1 MRVTGIDPSGGRA
14 WCASI
19 MVRPIAE
26 VEPERLHFP
35 RLVAADPAELG
46 KLRLGQVWPKS
57 QAALT
62 WTHALERVDFAAPE
76 WAQPGGFGELA
87 SIMPGNEQVWVESQ
101 WLNMREVMERQAGV
115 IARGGQPDA
124 PAAWQGV
131 NALVQTV
138 GAVRA
143 ARAHA
148 APTELP
154 ASTHAPSSWRAIAL
168 RNLPHVK
175 RAEARKSEQTVTGLL
190 LGGYETGPLGPVLAS
205 PREDLA
211 AALCIALAAAG
222 LPWFAVTPAADLIVT
237 LAPSVPVR
245 QRPGRARPAA
255 G

>member
-1 MRVTGIDPSGGRA
+1 
-14 WCASI
+14 

-76 WAQPGGFGELA
+76 WAQPG
-87 SIMPGNEQVWVESQ
+87 
-101 WLNMREVMERQAGV
+101 
-115 IARGGQPDA
+115 A

>member
-76 WAQPGGFGELA
+76 WAQPG
-87 SIMPGNEQVWVESQ
+87 
-101 WLNMREVMERQAGV
+101 
-115 IARGGQPDA
+115 A

-245 QRPGRARPAA
+245 QRLGRARPAA

>member
-76 WAQPGGFGELA
+76 WAQPG
-87 SIMPGNEQVWVESQ
+87 
-101 WLNMREVMERQAGV
+101 
-115 IARGGQPDA
+115 A